1 MANKVVCDAY
11 LNERSVI
18 FSEEIPR
25 WLVGEK
31 GWQQMRNGYC
41 DGQWRS
47 QEFDFGGYTFKLFQ
61 NMC

>member
-1 MANKVVCDAY
+1 MVYFASFSLFCLFLLLLPLMANKVVCDAY

-31 GWQQMRNGYC
+31 G
-41 DGQWRS
+41 
-47 QEFDFGGYTFKLFQ
+47 
-61 NMC
+61 